1 MKKILKKNY
10 WFKSWIN
17 PLRRNINI
25 KNVFCLW
32 FIQLEKLMNIVWH
45 KHNLMITSW
54 VGSGHPGK
62 DSHEIPHESLSGWGN
77 LSGKIISIK
86 RNHYSN
92 LRFFCK
98 CGFPFSYMLQLFQNS
113 FIYGEATSSHFF
125 RVTTSTQQLLFRSSY
140 FFRAAAFLRNS
151 FFRTIT
157 FFEAVIF
164 SE

>member
-1 MKKILKKNY
+1 
-10 WFKSWIN
+10 
-17 PLRRNINI
+17 
-25 KNVFCLW
+25 
-32 FIQLEKLMNIVWH
+32 
-45 KHNLMITSW
+45 MITSS
-54 VGSGHPGK
+54 VDSGHPSK

-140 FFRAAAFLRNS
+140 FFIAAAFWGAPFSEQSLLS
-151 FFRTIT
+151 KQFFFFRIAT
-157 FFEAVIF
+157 F
-164 SE
+164 SEINLQRVGTFWEKEVLQSSYFLEQLPFLA